1 MVQSFIPAVNLED
14 NRGCQIST
22 VVFNNLFNA
31 VQYVINDNMF
41 KEKINF
47 FLFSFLIGKN
57 IQIN

>member
-22 VVFNNLFNA
+22 VVLNNIFNA
-31 VQYVINDNMF
+31 VQYVFYIKTKN
-41 KEKINF
+41 KC
-47 FLFSFLIGKN
+47 FLFLCFQEKN

>member
-14 NRGCQIST
+14 NRGTQISS

-31 VQYVINDNMF
+31 VQYVLIDNIM
-41 KEKINF
+41 KEKMSSD
-47 FLFSFLIGKN
+47 FLEKN

>member
-22 VVFNNLFNA
+22 VVLTNLFNA
-31 VQYVINDNMF
+31 VQYVVSFFMKVAF
-41 KEKINF
+41 YFF
-47 FLFSFLIGKN
+47 FLGKN